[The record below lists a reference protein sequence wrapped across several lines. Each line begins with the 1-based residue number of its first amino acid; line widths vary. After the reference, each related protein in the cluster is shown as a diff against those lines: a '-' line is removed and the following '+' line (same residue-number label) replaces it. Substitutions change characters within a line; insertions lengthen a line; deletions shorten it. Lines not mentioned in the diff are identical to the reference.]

1 MEQSRID
8 GNKPPKERVKNSTH
22 CAVADCPG
30 CVGGLSVASLLDC
43 PRQGVGLSAGHLPE
57 NTVTENSSGL
67 DCPQSGLRLSAVQKT
82 ENRSSKT
89 GYGLDFTAS
98 YGLSV
103 GWQRTVHDLSSEQSS
118 RSPVLGL
125 NSQHVLGSLAD
136 CPWVAFQQPKN
147 HLKHKIARFVA
158 DSKPTATK
166 FGPKEHEE
174 HQTQSSQTESRRTK
188 GG

>member
-1 MEQSRID
+1 
-8 GNKPPKERVKNSTH
+8 VKNSTH
-22 CAVADCPG
+22 CVVADCPG
-30 CVGGLSVASLLDC
+30 CVGGLSAASLLDY
-43 PRQGVGLSAGHLPE
+43 PGQGVGLSAGHLPE

-67 DCPQSGLRLSAVQKT
+67 DCVLSGGLSAVQKT

-89 GYGLDFTAS
+89 GYGLDFTAI

-103 GWQRTVHDLSSEQSS
+103 GWQRTVRNLNSKQSS

-125 NSQHVLGSLAD
+125 DSRHVLGSLAD
-136 CPWVAFQQPKN
+136 CPWVAFQQPEN

-174 HQTQSSQTESRRTK
+174 HQTQSSQTESLRTQ